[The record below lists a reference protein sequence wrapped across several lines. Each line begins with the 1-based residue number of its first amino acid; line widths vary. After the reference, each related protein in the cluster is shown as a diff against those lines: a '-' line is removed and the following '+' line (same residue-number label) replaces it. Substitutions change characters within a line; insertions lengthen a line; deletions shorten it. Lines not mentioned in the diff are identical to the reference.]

1 MSGRRAALPPVG
13 NGGSQIEEPSVA
25 VRVRSSVMDVFR
37 TAFQDRDRG
46 NEAPAADLDQRRPIV
61 GRKSTVA
68 GVVSD
73 GELLQSV
80 CRDLGTLLNAV
91 NFAGGTDLT
100 AFPQVRSS
108 ILNFGFP
115 DLAHRSIDKGTIT
128 QIGAELA
135 AALSMFEP
143 RLARDSIRCICDER
157 VEADML
163 RIRFIVSADL
173 DCDPLN
179 VPVTFFADL
188 ERDTGKI
195 LVQRR

>member
-1 MSGRRAALPPVG
+1 MSGRRAAMPPVG
-13 NGGSQIEEPSVA
+13 NGGSQIEEPSVV
-25 VRVRSSVMDVFR
+25 VRVRSSVVDVFR

-46 NEAPAADLDQRRPIV
+46 NEAPAADMDQRRPIV

-115 DLAHRSIDKGTIT
+115 DLAHRSIDK
-128 QIGAELA
+128 ER
-135 AALSMFEP
+135 SP
-143 RLARDSIRCICDER
+143 RSARSWRRPSRCSSRAWPAIRFRCICDER

-179 VPVTFFADL
+179 V
-188 ERDTGKI
+188 R
-195 LVQRR
+195 

>member
-1 MSGRRAALPPVG
+1 M
-13 NGGSQIEEPSVA
+13 A
-25 VRVRSSVMDVFR
+25 VRVRSSITDVFR
-37 TAFQDRDRG
+37 AAFHDRDRG
-46 NEAPAADLDQRRPIV
+46 YEAPAADSDQRRPIV

-73 GELLQSV
+73 AELLQSV
-80 CRDLGTLLNAV
+80 CRDLGALLNAV
-91 NFAGGTDLT
+91 NFAGSTDL
-100 AFPQVRSS
+100 AGFPHIRSS

-115 DLAHRSIDKGTIT
+115 DLSHRTIDKETIN
-128 QIGAELA
+128 QIGTELSQ
-135 AALSMFEP
+135 ALAMFEP
-143 RLARDSIRCICDER
+143 RLARDSIRCVCDER
-157 VEADML
+157 VEPDML

-179 VPVTFFADL
+179 VPVTFYADL